1 MNPDFITTR
10 IEFELTSEGTMRV
23 TEQGAAS
30 EPTSRIRRKPAT
42 DPLFHSDR
50 PSPLQDGFAAVSG
63 SQAWAAAEPDV
74 TLHPSAVGS
83 AALWVDSQWGAPV
96 LVMPQPQEVASDFRT
111 GRPGFDRVSGD
122 RPVDLPRDTYA
133 GAKSVA
139 PPATTA
145 AAMWEVDSFE
155 FPTTI
160 ARFIADPAVMRLVGQ
175 PLDLAIG
182 MGVKSLLVT
191 SDRPGAGRTS
201 VATCFAVAAARAGLG
216 VVLIDATIPGTASKS
231 PTLTESLQLEISHG
245 WLDAVRGGVSIA
257 ETAIR
262 SIEDQLTLLP
272 WVGPRTGGV
281 WNANEFALLIDSL
294 RSRFDL
300 IVIDGPSS
308 NGAGWDTVLA
318 PMPTGRLSSL
328 SANRGRSA
336 SGSLGIVDA
345 AIVVRDARDGHP
357 TRGPEVLEAVRQRGI
372 ITLGM
377 VDNFV

>member
-1 MNPDFITTR
+1 
-10 IEFELTSEGTMRV
+10 
-23 TEQGAAS
+23 
-30 EPTSRIRRKPAT
+30 
-42 DPLFHSDR
+42 
-50 PSPLQDGFAAVSG
+50 
-63 SQAWAAAEPDV
+63 
-74 TLHPSAVGS
+74 
-83 AALWVDSQWGAPV
+83 
-96 LVMPQPQEVASDFRT
+96 
-111 GRPGFDRVSGD
+111 
-122 RPVDLPRDTYA
+122 
-133 GAKSVA
+133 
-139 PPATTA
+139 
-145 AAMWEVDSFE
+145 
-155 FPTTI
+155 
-160 ARFIADPAVMRLVGQ
+160 
-175 PLDLAIG
+175 
-182 MGVKSLLVT
+182 
-191 SDRPGAGRTS
+191 
-201 VATCFAVAAARAGLG
+201 LG

-272 WVGPRTGGV
+272 WVGPRTGGG